1 MYDYWCPG
9 VLSRQRCNNLAK
21 AAVPF
26 AATTFTT
33 SRMRGT
39 FIIKFLAHPLHGL
52 RYSNLTN
59 SYISLNLQKK
69 TPSNTTTKNPPRAS
83 PGITTPWASKPS
95 TSRTGLS
102 TSSSFTTWTPG
113 LMTGSLFHTNPRNLS
128 NFLIL
133 RRTNLTSATQA
144 TPSTKDY
151 LLIIFSPANGTQTTS
166 TSSFDAT
173 TIPYWTTGRYHSKPT
188 QISNQ
193 QEFFAF
199 HGAPWLLHLH

>member
-9 VLSRQRCNNLAK
+9 VLSGQRCNNLAK

-83 PGITTPWASKPS
+83 PGSTTLWASKAS

-102 TSSSFTTWTPG
+102 TSSSSTTWTPG
-113 LMTGSLFHTNPRNLS
+113 LMTGSLFHTHPRNLS
-128 NFLIL
+128 NFQIF
-133 RRTNLTSATQA
+133 RRTKSTSSTQA
-144 TPSTKDY
+144 TPSMKDY
-151 LLIIFSPANGTQTTS
+151 LLITFSPANGTQTIS
-166 TSSFDAT
+166 TSSFGT
-173 TIPYWTTGRYHSKPT
+173 TTSPYWTTGRSHSRPT

-193 QEFFAF
+193 QVLLAF
-199 HGAPWLLHLH
+199 HGTPW